1 MFTGIVL
8 TDEDV
13 AEVRALWA
21 AREYKMWELAEM
33 FAVDQR
39 YLAKVLYYE
48 VRCNVPDLPG
58 VIRREKRAWVRRNP
72 QSCAKLS
79 TSPNEGDSNE

>member
-8 TDEDV
+8 TNEDV
-13 AEVRALWA
+13 QEVRALWA
-21 AREYKMWELAEM
+21 SREYKMWELAEI
-33 FAVDQR
+33 FCVEQR

-58 VIRREKRAWVRRNP
+58 VIRREKRAWVLRNP

-79 TSPNEGDSNE
+79 IPTEGDSNE